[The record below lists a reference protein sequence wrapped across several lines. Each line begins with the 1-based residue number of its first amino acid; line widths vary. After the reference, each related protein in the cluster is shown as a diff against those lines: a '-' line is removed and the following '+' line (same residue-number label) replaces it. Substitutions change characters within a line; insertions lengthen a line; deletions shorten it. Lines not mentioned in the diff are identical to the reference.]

1 MAIVVGIDTGKV
13 MLQVSRLGSGFGQQ
27 RMIAMERKSVSE
39 FTAEVPAALVQPGM
53 LTYRIILQK
62 GNDYVVFPENV
73 KTNPFAW
80 DNYAVKTYLTFV
92 AANKAK
98 LEIFNPT
105 TDRTARI
112 YPSFRRGFQSSYTT
126 GSESLQLI
134 LRLSAS
140 ELSGDHIMG
149 MQWYLRDKLN
159 GRMSEVDSMSKL
171 VIRARTGEQ
180 QSVRAKITLT
190 NKDAV
195 SFSTFIT
202 LTNTFQEIEV
212 PLTNM
217 VVDSALLLPRPY
229 PGFLPLKFKADAPAG
244 KLKLSEIEK
253 IEIIVGDDL
262 QPADFNKPYSMEVG
276 RVWLER

>member
-1 MAIVVGIDTGKV
+1 
-13 MLQVSRLGSGFGQQ
+13 
-27 RMIAMERKSVSE
+27 
-39 FTAEVPAALVQPGM
+39 
-53 LTYRIILQK
+53 
-62 GNDYVVFPENV
+62 
-73 KTNPFAW
+73 
-80 DNYAVKTYLTFV
+80 
-92 AANKAK
+92 
-98 LEIFNPT
+98 
-105 TDRTARI
+105 
-112 YPSFRRGFQSSYTT
+112 
-126 GSESLQLI
+126 
-134 LRLSAS
+134 
-140 ELSGDHIMG
+140 MG

-180 QSVRAKITLT
+180 QSVRAKVTLT

-212 PLTNM
+212 PLTTM

-244 KLKLSEIEK
+244 KLKLSDIEK
-253 IEIIVGDDL
+253 IEIIIGDDL

-276 RVWLER
+276 RIWLER